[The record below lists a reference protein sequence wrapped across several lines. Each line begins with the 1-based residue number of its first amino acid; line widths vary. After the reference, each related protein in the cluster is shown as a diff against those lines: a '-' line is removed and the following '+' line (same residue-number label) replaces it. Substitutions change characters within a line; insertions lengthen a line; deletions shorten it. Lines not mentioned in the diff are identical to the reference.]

1 MKIHLEN
8 EPKLDWLSE
17 IRNKKDCEREEEIA
31 AEREREAFV
40 AYEIISVQ
48 LREAEEAHRV
58 AISRWKVSIDNLDLA
73 RDRVQIVTTT
83 ES

>member
-17 IRNKKDCEREEEIA
+17 IRNKKDCEREEQA
-31 AEREREAFV
+31 AVERECEAWFN
-40 AYEIISVQ
+40 YEDATIV
-48 LREAEEAHRV
+48 LHKAEETHRIALGRLQV
-58 AISRWKVSIDNLDLA
+58 ARDNLELA
-73 RDRVQIVTTT
+73 RDRVRIVTTT